1 MISKAIF
8 PTPYYTGIVI
18 DPYVLQPLLNMNL
31 DIKPGGRLEKQ
42 TSQVTIDAPACLEKQ
57 TPQINIDAPA
67 FLPKAII
74 RALVIYVLWTTQM
87 LQVPIQLSFM

>member
-1 MISKAIF
+1 
-8 PTPYYTGIVI
+8 
-18 DPYVLQPLLNMNL
+18 MNL

-42 TSQVTIDAPACLEKQ
+42 TSQVTIDAPARLEKQ

-87 LQVPIQLSFM
+87 FQVPIQLSFMRLHRDSERCSYMGYSGLEIVVDC